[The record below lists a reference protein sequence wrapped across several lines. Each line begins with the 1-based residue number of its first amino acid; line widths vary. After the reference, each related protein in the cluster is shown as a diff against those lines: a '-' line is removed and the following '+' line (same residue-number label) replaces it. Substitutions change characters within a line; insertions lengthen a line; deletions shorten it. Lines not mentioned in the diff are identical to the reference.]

1 MTKFP
6 LIHFGIALGILML
19 TLGAYGLGYAAVSSA
34 SAEAALLALQVD
46 EKSRS
51 ATRLIAAKAALS
63 SLEADEASLR
73 RYFVS
78 TEDVVPFLSGLER
91 TGRELGAQVEVASV
105 GNDPSSVE
113 RKRLVVALK
122 ITGSFEAVMRTLGAI
137 EYGPYDSRATAV
149 TLDTPLSP
157 AEGGGKEWEATATFI
172 IGTDEPKE
180 PTT

>member
-1 MTKFP
+1 MTKTP
-6 LIHFGIALGILML
+6 LIHFVVAVGVLALAAG
-19 TLGAYGLGYAAVSSA
+19 GYGLWYATVSSV
-34 SAEAALLALQVD
+34 SAEATSLELQVD
-46 EKSRS
+46 EKSRT

-78 TEDVVPFLSGLER
+78 TEDIVPFLSGLER
-91 TGRELGAQVEVASV
+91 TGRELGAEVEVASV

-122 ITGSFEAVMRTLGAI
+122 ISGSFEAVMRTLGAI
-137 EYGPYDSRATAV
+137 EYGPYDSRATSV

-157 AEGGGKEWEATATFI
+157 AEGERKQWEATATFV

-180 PTT
+180 PA